1 MDIVTREQL
10 SNMPNGT
17 VFAPFS
23 SDIFD
28 GDIRIITG
36 RYKDRPGFDGVVY
49 IRPNFQWE
57 SGDPTKDSERIT
69 NWCAT
74 DETEWDYDENQ
85 FFAVFT
91 KIEVQYMINV
101 LMWAL
106 AGCSYP
112 DNFSDRYVCG
122 NCEFDEKELDEW
134 TDNTRGL
141 TWS

>member
-1 MDIVTREQL
+1 MDIITKEQL
-10 SNMPNGT
+10 SYMPNGT
-17 VFAPFS
+17 VYTLYNPGE
-23 SDIFD
+23 ID

-36 RYKDRPGFDGVVY
+36 RHKDKPGFNGVIY
-49 IRPNFQWE
+49 IVPSFQW
-57 SGDPTKDSERIT
+57 KIKNSERIT
-69 NWCAT
+69 NWCLT
-74 DETEWDYDENQ
+74 DETEYDYDEDQ
-85 FFAVFT
+85 LFAVFT

-112 DNFSDRYVCG
+112 DNFSDRYICG

-134 TDNTRGL
+134 ADNTRGL